1 MPSTPSLLSAAK
13 WGALVGV
20 ATYIVAQILLVIAD
34 AAFPGGPTVNN
45 PAAVSLGCLSL
56 LVLLFA
62 FSTSGFYTGRETAVA
77 GLGAVAGM
85 ITFVVYDAL
94 TTIYRFGPHA
104 ALGATGR
111 GGGAGAVIAAVVA
124 FLLYVG
130 LAALIGWLGGRPG
143 ASRSNRR
150 GLAVAPATSA
160 TSELTADAATEAQT
174 ESEPGAR

>member
-1 MPSTPSLLSAAK
+1 MPSMLSTAK
-13 WGALVGV
+13 WGALVGIGAYV
-20 ATYIVAQILLVIAD
+20 AAQILLVIAD
-34 AAFPGGPTVNN
+34 AAFPGGPTINN
-45 PAAVSLGCLSL
+45 PGAVSLGCLSL

-62 FSTSGFYTGRETAVA
+62 FSTSGFYTGRETGVA

-94 TTIYRFGPHA
+94 TAIYSFGPHA
-104 ALGATGR
+104 TLFAAS
-111 GGGAGAVIAAVVA
+111 GGTAGAVLAAIVA

-143 ASRSNRR
+143 ASRSKRR
-150 GLAVAPATSA
+150 PLALATETGGASDMV
-160 TSELTADAATEAQT
+160 ADAATEAPT